1 MIISITAQAKANG
14 RPTSIGSQEINL
26 SWGSEHLFT
35 VENFTTETSPQFVD
49 PEGDIL
55 SYIKILELPESGSL
69 EISGVSVEVGDI
81 IQAGVLVAGDLSY
94 TPDSN
99 IENNNSVTL
108 KFDAADTGSET
119 LSGLDTGY
127 IYFSIQAKPNY
138 PPSNID
144 DGTVNTSHSTT
155 VIFTKDTFTQ
165 GYVDP
170 EGDEAY
176 SIKVLTLP
184 SSGTLQLD
192 GVDVIV
198 NQEILLSEI
207 DAGYLTLIP
216 NALEP
221 DDAYST
227 SFSFSISDTGSGQ
240 FTE

>member
-14 RPTSIGSQEINL
+14 RPTSIGSQTINID
-26 SWGSEHLFT
+26 WGSEHFFT

-55 SYIKILELPESGSL
+55 SYIKILELPASGNL
-69 EISGVSVEVGDI
+69 EVDGVAVEVGNI

-94 TPDSN
+94 TPDLS
-99 IENNNSVTL
+99 IEGDYTVSI

-127 IYFSIQAKPNY
+127 IHFSVQAKLNY

-144 DGTVNTSHSTT
+144 DGTVNTFHSTT
-155 VIFTKDTFTQ
+155 VIFQKDTFTQ
-165 GYVDP
+165 GYADP
-170 EGDEAY
+170 ESDEAY

-184 SSGTLQLD
+184 SSGKLQLD
-192 GVDVIV
+192 GVDVV
-198 NQEILLSEI
+198 ANQEILLSEI
-207 DAGYLTLIP
+207 DSGYFTLIP
-216 NALEP
+216 SALEP

-227 SFSFSISDTGSGQ
+227 SFNFSISDTGSRQ